1 MQMTRQRA
9 AVGVLLLVL
18 GILAACAPTDDT
30 PVPTLLVLPSATP
43 EQPTEPPLPSP
54 TEPATTSVAAPP
66 PFGISATP
74 SATSGLTLTATETP
88 FSEPTPT
95 VTASLTITPTPTNT
109 HTPTPLPTEVEGP
122 LLELARLALSATVVT
137 PNYALLTTTPTGFAP
152 VPSTLC
158 IPPVGG
164 FGAVYTANISLN
176 TILGCPVGGNLNYS
190 AVIQRFERG
199 YMLYLAT
206 VPPAIYVVSDSGTWT
221 QYADTFVEGIDP
233 VSGGEQVPPNLFE
246 PIRGFGKVW
255 RTNPT
260 VRADLGWA
268 TTTETGT
275 TATVLAFERGQMIAV
290 PLYGQVFSLGASG
303 QSLVVA
309 GSP

>member
-30 PVPTLLVLPSATP
+30 PVPTLLVLPSAMP

-206 VPPAIYVVSDSGTWT
+206 VPPAIYVVSDSGIWT

-303 QSLVVA
+303 QSLVAA